1 MQTPDDMALVREF
14 ATRRSEAAFETL
26 VARHLDLVHSVAVR
40 QVGDPHLAEEITQAV
55 FLILAR
61 KAASLRA
68 ETFLTG
74 WLFKTTR
81 YAAATELRA
90 IARRRRRETE
100 AHNMTTLTAEST
112 EETAWPLIA
121 PLLDEALA
129 RLNETDR
136 RVLLLHYFEGRT
148 LAETGAALALTED
161 AARKR
166 VTRGLDKLRK
176 YFVKRGVTLTA
187 TVLASAVAANA
198 VQAAP
203 MGLAVTVTAAAA
215 KGAAVTTSIAT
226 IIKGTMKSMTW
237 IKMKFAMGVSVAVV
251 LAGGVATL
259 AIANK
264 TSEEQTIPP
273 TGSHAGVTFFSILEK
288 TPIVANAVFE
298 KELFMDGVPAQ
309 ARKQTFTFWADGDN
323 YRLNTEGISAGSFD
337 HVSWHQQNGYIT
349 LYDPKINKL
358 GGNSGGIVE
367 LESVT
372 KMTVDLFLSLGIKE
386 MVPGSAVWNQD
397 KQRFTAKTKDGKDLV
412 VETTLENGVPA
423 TAYVLADNG
432 QRSEKIQFEYS
443 PGFYGGQVPIE
454 FTAYWIKPAAKND
467 PSEGQKIYD
476 IRVKALEISDEH
488 LDKTLLDLNE
498 IAGRSVRL
506 FYSNNIEYQTVNGGK
521 VSRVLTV
528 EENNK
533 ELERIKAS
541 QKK

>member
-1 MQTPDDMALVREF
+1 MMSDDMTLVREF
-14 ATRRSEAAFETL
+14 AARQSEPAFAAL
-26 VARHLDLVHSVAVR
+26 VERHLSLVHSAAVR
-40 QVGDPHLAEEITQAV
+40 QTGDTHLAEEITQAV
-55 FLILAR
+55 FIILAR
-61 KAASLRA
+61 KAATLGPKTVLSA
-68 ETFLTG
+68 
-74 WLFKTTR
+74 WLYRTTR
-81 YAAATELRA
+81 YAAADALKT
-90 IARRRRRETE
+90 RRRRHAREQE
-100 AHNMTTLTAEST
+100 AFMQSILNQPDTD
-112 EETAWPLIA
+112 AWAQLA
-121 PLLDEALA
+121 PLLDDV
-129 RLNETDR
+129 LNELGETDR
-136 RVLLLHYFEGRT
+136 TALVLRFFENKSAREV
-148 LAETGAALALTED
+148 AEALRMEEGAAQ
-161 AARKR
+161 KR
-166 VTRGLDKLRK
+166 VARALDKLRAI
-176 YFVKRGVTLTA
+176 FVKRGVTLTA
-187 TVLASAVAANA
+187 TVIAGAVAANA
-198 VQAAP
+198 MQAAP
-203 MGLAVTVTAAAA
+203 AGLAVTVTAAAA
-215 KGAAVTTSIAT
+215 KGAAVTTSIAN
-226 IIKGTMKSMTW
+226 IVKGTMKSITW

-349 LYDPKINKL
+349 LYNPKINKL